1 MAQRR
6 MFSLKIIDSD
16 LFLDMPSSSQLLY
29 FHLAMRG
36 DDDGFVSSPKKIMK
50 FIGCSDDDFK
60 ILLAK
65 QFLIPFES
73 GVVLIKD
80 WKIHNYIQNDRYQKT
95 HFINEK
101 SLVSETE
108 NGSYQISLNNSY
120 KEEEKCIQSVSKVDT
135 QVRLGKDKV
144 GKVSEGKNIYKER
157 VMLSKEEYGKLLEK
171 YKDKG
176 LLDKGIE
183 ILNNYIQAKEPKY
196 KSHYHVMIAWVY
208 ERVMED
214 EKSKGHRHERDTAKD
229 RTTEGVVK
237 DGGVSK
243 YTSKNYL

>member
-16 LFLDMPSSSQLLY
+16 FFIDMPSSSQLLY

-80 WKIHNYIQNDRYQKT
+80 WKIHNYIQSDRYQKT
-95 HFINEK
+95 HFTNEK
-101 SLVSETE
+101 SMITESE
-108 NGSYQISLNNSY
+108 NGSY
-120 KEEEKCIQSVSKVDT
+120 EMDTECIQNVSKVDT
-135 QVRLGKDKV
+135 QVRLGKDRL
-144 GKVSEGKNIYKER
+144 GKVSEGKDIYKER
-157 VMLSKEEYGKLLEK
+157 VKLSKEEYGKLLEK
-171 YKDKG
+171 YKDEG

-214 EKSKGHRHERDTAKD
+214 EKSKGHRHERDTAKN